1 VLGIFETGTPKLFA
15 QAGPKLLILLISAS
29 GVARVIGVS
38 YVCFP
43 VLESREL
50 FAHIADPPDLSL
62 LSG

>member
-1 VLGIFETGTPKLFA
+1 
-15 QAGPKLLILLISAS
+15 
-29 GVARVIGVS
+29 VS

-50 FAHIADPPDLSL
+50 FAHIADPPDLSH